1 MLSAMPVMAH
11 ACGEVCSRNE
21 PGLNWVPESVKR
33 MYSANVMASTDWG
46 SAPRWWGST
55 YEQVRHKAIRVRVGH
70 PSNGRGREQFAQ
82 RFDQPIATLC
92 LDRALDWT
100 AHGIEVRVYDCNG
113 DNKTTE
119 LQRPNEIYL
128 LSAVP
133 ARWRGVVGERGR
145 SRRRVRQLLL
155 EARTRRRFLGFEEIL
170 KVEVGGRIMLE

>member
-55 YEQVRHKAIRVRVGH
+55 YEQVGYKAIRVRVGH

-92 LDRALDWT
+92 SIALST
-100 AHGIEVRVYDCNG
+100 GRRTGSRCGSRIA
-113 DNKTTE
+113 TE
-119 LQRPNEIYL
+119 IIRRQNCSDQTKSIYCRP
-128 LSAVP
+128 SP
-133 ARWRGVVGERGR
+133 RD
-145 SRRRVRQLLL
+145 
-155 EARTRRRFLGFEEIL
+155 
-170 KVEVGGRIMLE
+170 GGG